1 MKNFCLFNQSGQILT
16 QKDKKTYKVL
26 NIPNN
31 ISLNTNTS
39 FIFGEECKYQEFPV
53 TYFVAICPDSC
64 SRPDGSIDRY
74 IDQFKVDWGKTSSD
88 FSESFIVHYQ
98 MRIQGLQRYNQLYT
112 VI

>member
-1 MKNFCLFNQSGQILT
+1 MTFYINQKRIYNQEFLLSSSIGLDT
-16 QKDKKTYKVL
+16 HPKTKKTYKVL

-74 IDQFKVDWGKTSSD
+74 ID
-88 FSESFIVHYQ
+88 
-98 MRIQGLQRYNQLYT
+98 
-112 VI
+112 